1 MRSQD
6 ASWHGMSSARNAQRP
21 LSDARR
27 RQYRPSYPGG
37 LGKIAAVALETRAVF
52 FRGPM
57 AMLLM
62 FKDVSPLLV
71 SCTGRVV
78 LLFTAWVPKLS
89 LVGLN
94 CATGSITFPIRPTC
108 CGLPTVLSAQMC
120 SLTPGLKLSH
130 FR

>member
-1 MRSQD
+1 
-6 ASWHGMSSARNAQRP
+6 
-21 LSDARR
+21 
-27 RQYRPSYPGG
+27 
-37 LGKIAAVALETRAVF
+37 
-52 FRGPM
+52 M

-89 LVGLN
+89 LAGLN